1 MHITRT
7 KRHTLATTM
16 AASIMLLAGC
26 GSPTTQ
32 AGSNTATGTETS
44 GSQSQ
49 STAKKSTDLK
59 VPTTDPSSATSQSAK
74 AVAKANG
81 LRDKDNKLPS
91 LDNGYYNDG
100 SQPKADTGCA
110 SVADDYSA
118 VEYPDY
124 IDYSYKCRGSS
135 FVMSGDSIL
144 DMKPGDVKYSKLDKL
159 GRAEAVRAVVTL
171 DMVNKGTASSSEKN
185 MPNPSGW
192 PKHNAE
198 VTIKDTHTLEFDDVA
213 PHDYHGWLFNRSHLL
228 AKSLGGEDTKQN
240 LITATR
246 TQSVGMQDTGVAGG
260 MAYGETLV
268 RNWLRANPTGH
279 VYYKATPIYYSGD
292 LIPFMVAVEI
302 QTRNANDD
310 ILAKN
315 DGGLDEGIVVYNT
328 AHGYLINYNNGEYVK
343 IKE

>member
-49 STAKKSTDLK
+49 STTKKSIELK

-81 LRDKDNKLPS
+81 AKTCTGTSYYSTKD
-91 LDNGYYNDG
+91 D
-100 SQPKADTGCA
+100 KADDPGCE
-110 SVADDYSA
+110 VT
-118 VEYPDY
+118 EYNAFTDPDY
-124 IDYSYKCRGSS
+124 WDTPVNANGAG
-135 FVMSGDSIL
+135 MDDATL
-144 DMKPGDVKYSKLDKL
+144 AMAPGTIKYSKLDDL
-159 GRAEAVRAVVTL
+159 GRSGVVKAVVTL
-171 DMVNKGTASSSEKN
+171 DMVNEDTASDSEDK
-185 MPNPSGW
+185 MPNPAGW
-192 PKHNAE
+192 PKRNAE

-240 LITATR
+240 LITATH

-268 RNWLRANPTGH
+268 RNWLRANPSGH
-279 VYYKATPIYYSGD
+279 VYYKVTPNYYEGD
-292 LIPFMVAVEI
+292 LIPFSVTVQI
-302 QTRNANDD
+302 QSQMPDGITSNDS
-310 ILAKN
+310 
-315 DGGLDEGIVVYNT
+315 DGDGDGDDLSEYINVYNT

-343 IKE
+343 IEE